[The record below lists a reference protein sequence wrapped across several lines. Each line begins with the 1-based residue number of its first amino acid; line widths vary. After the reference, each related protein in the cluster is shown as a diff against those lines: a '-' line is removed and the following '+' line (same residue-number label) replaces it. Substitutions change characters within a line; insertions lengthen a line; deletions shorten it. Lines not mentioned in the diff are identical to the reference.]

1 MYASAAVVMVGV
13 ATTLGAN
20 AGLRHSLYQAMADLG
35 TQIWKVKHCSACAQ
49 PFLRLHQGPLRCW
62 ICFVKERPGGS

>member
-1 MYASAAVVMVGV
+1 MYASAAVVVLGL

-35 TQIWKVKHCSACAQ
+35 TQVWKVSLYSTHVQ
-49 PFLRLHQGPLRCW
+49 PFRQLCRGPLQLQ
-62 ICFVKERPGGS
+62 GMQA

>member
-1 MYASAAVVMVGV
+1 MYASAAVVMVGL

-35 TQIWKVKHCSACAQ
+35 TQIWKVSPYSHSLQ
-49 PFLRLHQGPLRCW
+49 PFSQSCRGPLQIW
-62 ICFVKERPGGS
+62 GTQP

>member
-49 PFLRLHQGPLRCW
+49 PFLAAPP
-62 ICFVKERPGGS
+62 RPFALLDMCC

>member
-1 MYASAAVVMVGV
+1 MRQRQVWMYASAAVVMVGL

-35 TQIWKVKHCSACAQ
+35 TQIWKVSPYPTH
-49 PFLRLHQGPLRCW
+49 L
-62 ICFVKERPGGS
+62 